1 MIAIVVVI
9 VVVVVVVVIVI
20 VVVVVVV
27 FKVEREIIIVCGH
40 NRFNMLLR
48 DSCTRC
54 DNVGYADV
62 DDMRKALN
70 AVLEVIEPII
80 GVMAPQQVLQFTHC
94 RCIIFSV
101 V

>member
-1 MIAIVVVI
+1 MVIAIVVIIVI

-20 VVVVVVV
+20 VVVV
-27 FKVEREIIIVCGH
+27 FEVEREIIIVCGH

-48 DSCTRC
+48 DLCIRC
-54 DNVGYADV
+54 DNVRYADV
-62 DDMRKALN
+62 DDMRKASN

-80 GVMAPQQVLQFTHC
+80 GVTAPQQVLQFAHC